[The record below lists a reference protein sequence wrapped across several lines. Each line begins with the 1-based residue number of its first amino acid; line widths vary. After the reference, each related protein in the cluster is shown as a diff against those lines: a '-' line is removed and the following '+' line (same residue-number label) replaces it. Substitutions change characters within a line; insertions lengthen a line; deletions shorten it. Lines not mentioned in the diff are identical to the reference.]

1 MRPVQRGPAASNK
14 RPPWRT
20 ALAAEGPFGRS
31 EEYGDPPVPS
41 GRRPLLMFS
50 SPRPNRAMLSCAL
63 VAIAIAAPA
72 GSSMAQ
78 SPVDAV
84 TAPLSAQ
91 VETARTSVNGCANAG
106 VLPTAANAAK
116 ARRATL
122 CLLNKERTKRG
133 LTKLRSQGTLG
144 KVASSYAK
152 KMVRDRFFDHVS
164 PGGSTMVG
172 RIKATAYLSR
182 VRSWSVGENIAWG
195 AGPQA
200 TPAAIME
207 AWMDSPGHR
216 HNILDRGY
224 REIGIGVITG
234 VPVAGIGSEGATY
247 VTEFGQR
254 SR

>member
-1 MRPVQRGPAASNK
+1 
-14 RPPWRT
+14 
-20 ALAAEGPFGRS
+20 
-31 EEYGDPPVPS
+31 
-41 GRRPLLMFS
+41 MFS
-50 SPRPNRAMLSCAL
+50 TLRPNRAMLPCAL
-63 VAIAIAAPA
+63 VAMAIAAPA
-72 GSSMAQ
+72 GSAMAQ

-84 TAPLSAQ
+84 TAPPTPQ
-91 VETARTSVNGCANAG
+91 VQTARTAVNGCAYAG

-116 ARRATL
+116 VRQATL

-133 LTKLRSQGTLG
+133 LKKLRTQGTLG
-144 KVASSYAK
+144 KVAKSYAK

-172 RIKATAYLSR
+172 RIKATAYLSSA
-182 VRSWSVGENIAWG
+182 RSWSVGENIAWG
-195 AGPQA
+195 AGMQA

-216 HNILDRGY
+216 HNILDRGF
-224 REIGIGVITG
+224 REIGIGIITG

-254 SR
+254 GR